1 MLVFLAVL
9 AIIAFCFTGMSQTRN
24 TEKRID
30 IFTAELAVRP
40 LAEIPMG

>member
-30 IFTAELAVRP
+30 IFTAELAVRL
-40 LAEIPMG
+40 LAEMPV